1 MTLPDGKFMKGDTAR
16 RAPCVF
22 GILTRS
28 QCIVHIRS
36 HTYIQLYSAACRGPM
51 PTVDTASTVAMDRSL
66 KGDKEMIEMLS
77 SFPYLDSTCGE
88 SIRSKDQIMEQAS
101 VRMKLKPLK

>member
-1 MTLPDGKFMKGDTAR
+1 
-16 RAPCVF
+16 
-22 GILTRS
+22 
-28 QCIVHIRS
+28 
-36 HTYIQLYSAACRGPM
+36 M

-66 KGDKEMIEMLS
+66 NGDKEMIEMLS

-88 SIRSKDQIMEQAS
+88 SIRSKDQIMEQKAS